1 MYAKEFG
8 LSMELFNLTGFLL
21 HRTDMKMTNY
31 FKKRLKQF
39 EITPEQ
45 WGILSVM
52 DGERA
57 ITQKDLS
64 DAIDRDQTT
73 VVRMI
78 YSLEKK
84 GIVNR
89 TLNDADK
96 RSYNLL
102 LSDKGVELK
111 SKLLPVVTE
120 AHNHVT
126 QNLTDVEI
134 AELHALLDKLYQVVK
149 DE

>member
-1 MYAKEFG
+1 
-8 LSMELFNLTGFLL
+8 MELFNLTGFLL

-57 ITQKDLS
+57 ITQKELS

-84 GIVNR
+84 GIVIR
-89 TLNDADK
+89 TLNDEDR
-96 RSYNLL
+96 RSHNLL
-102 LSDKGVELK
+102 LSDKGMELK
-111 SKLLPVVTE
+111 SMLIPVVTE

-126 QNLTDVEI
+126 QKLTDVEI

>member
-1 MYAKEFG
+1 
-8 LSMELFNLTGFLL
+8 MELFNLTGFLL

-31 FKKRLKQF
+31 FKKRLKQL

-57 ITQKDLS
+57 ITQKELS

-84 GIVNR
+84 GIVIR
-89 TLNDADK
+89 TLNDVDR
-96 RSYNLL
+96 RSHNLL
-102 LSDKGVELK
+102 LSDKGMELK
-111 SKLLPVVTE
+111 SKLLPVVTD

>member
-1 MYAKEFG
+1 
-8 LSMELFNLTGFLL
+8 MELFNLTGFLL

-31 FKKRLKQF
+31 FKKRLKQL

-57 ITQKDLS
+57 ITQKELS

-84 GIVNR
+84 GIVIR
-89 TLNDADK
+89 TLNDADR
-96 RSYNLL
+96 RSHNLL
-102 LSDKGVELK
+102 LSDKGMELK
-111 SKLLPVVTE
+111 SKLIPVVTE
-120 AHNHVT
+120 AHTHVT

>member
-1 MYAKEFG
+1 
-8 LSMELFNLTGFLL
+8 MELFNLTGFLL

-57 ITQKDLS
+57 ITQKELS

-84 GIVNR
+84 GIVIR
-89 TLNDADK
+89 TLNDEDR
-96 RSYNLL
+96 RSHNLL
-102 LSDKGVELK
+102 LSDKGMELK
-111 SKLLPVVTE
+111 SMLIPVVTE
-120 AHNHVT
+120 AHSHVT
-126 QNLTDVEI
+126 QKLTDVEI

>member
-1 MYAKEFG
+1 
-8 LSMELFNLTGFLL
+8 MELFNLTGFLL

-31 FKKRLKQF
+31 FKKRLKQL

-57 ITQKDLS
+57 ITQKELS

-84 GIVNR
+84 GIVIR
-89 TLNDADK
+89 TLNDADR
-96 RSYNLL
+96 RSHNLL
-102 LSDKGVELK
+102 LSDKGMELK
-111 SKLLPVVTE
+111 SKLLPVVTD
-120 AHNHVT
+120 AHNYVT

>member
-1 MYAKEFG
+1 
-8 LSMELFNLTGFLL
+8 MELFNLTGFLL

-57 ITQKDLS
+57 ITQKELS

-84 GIVNR
+84 GIVIR
-89 TLNDADK
+89 TLNDEDR
-96 RSYNLL
+96 RSHNLL
-102 LSDKGVELK
+102 LSGKGMELK
-111 SKLLPVVTE
+111 SMLIPVVTE

-126 QNLTDVEI
+126 QKLTDVEI

>member
-1 MYAKEFG
+1 
-8 LSMELFNLTGFLL
+8 MELFNLTGFLL

-31 FKKRLKQF
+31 FKKRLKQL

-57 ITQKDLS
+57 ITQKELS

-84 GIVNR
+84 GIVIR
-89 TLNDADK
+89 TLNDADR
-96 RSYNLL
+96 RSHNLL
-102 LSDKGVELK
+102 LSDKGMELK
-111 SKLLPVVTE
+111 SKLLPVVTD
-120 AHNHVT
+120 AHHHVT
-126 QNLTDVEI
+126 QNLTDGEI

>member
-1 MYAKEFG
+1 
-8 LSMELFNLTGFLL
+8 MELFNLTGFLL

-84 GIVNR
+84 GIVIR

-96 RSYNLL
+96 RSHNLL
-102 LSDKGVELK
+102 LSDKGMELK

-120 AHNHVT
+120 AHIHVT

>member
-1 MYAKEFG
+1 
-8 LSMELFNLTGFLL
+8 MELFNLTGFLL

-31 FKKRLKQF
+31 FKKRLKQL

-52 DGERA
+52 DGERV
-57 ITQKDLS
+57 ITQKELS

-84 GIVNR
+84 GIVIR
-89 TLNDADK
+89 TLNDADR
-96 RSYNLL
+96 RSHNLL
-102 LSDKGVELK
+102 LSDKGMELK
-111 SKLLPVVTE
+111 SKLLPVVTD

-126 QNLTDVEI
+126 QNLTDGEI